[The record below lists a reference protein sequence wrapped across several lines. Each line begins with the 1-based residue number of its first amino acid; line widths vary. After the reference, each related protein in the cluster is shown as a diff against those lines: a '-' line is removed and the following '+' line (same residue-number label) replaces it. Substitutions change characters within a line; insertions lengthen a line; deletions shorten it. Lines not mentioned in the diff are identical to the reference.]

1 MKIPF
6 YVVSLALLFLTGCIH
21 HVMDS
26 NPYQPFAVPDEAAK
40 SARQQGLPYFKNE
53 NGHYQLLEPLVFQTK
68 QFGRVKLLRDFVS
81 DGSSRP
87 LDKDEGSNRAAFL
100 HDALYR
106 GPAQLIFLD
115 GYPGRWSRAEA
126 DAAYCLQL
134 QRQGAKELTAKTNCR
149 AVRFL
154 RVGHGNWVFHEETR
168 LAYWKRNERST
179 GL

>member
-1 MKIPF
+1 MKILI
-6 YVVSLALLFLTGCIH
+6 YVLTMLLLTGCVH
-21 HVMDS
+21 HVLDS
-26 NPYQPFAVPDEAAK
+26 NPYHPFSASYEEIQSAK
-40 SARQQGLPYFKNE
+40 AQGLPYFKNA
-53 NGHYQLLEPLVFQTK
+53 NGHYQLLEPLVFHTK
-68 QFGRVKLLRDFVS
+68 QFGRVKLLPQFVS

-115 GYPGRWSRAEA
+115 GYPGRWTRAEA

-154 RVGHGNWVFHEETR
+154 RVGQGNWMFHEETR
-168 LAYWKRNERST
+168 TAYWERNES
-179 GL
+179 GSAL